1 MGAAFIGALAMANR
15 YRWQILAERRREE
28 AKEAVLFG
36 VFVPVAIVLF
46 SVSFVLLNS

>member
-1 MGAAFIGALAMANR
+1 MANR

-36 VFVPVAIVLF
+36 LFLPLAIVIF
-46 SVSFVLLNS
+46 SIIWRIF